1 MKAYQCSMCKHLQ
14 DYEEKC
20 DCQIGIDAR
29 PNHRQK
35 GDAELCKKL
44 LTVSTMKTIIKSR
57 GTQNG
62 N

>member
-35 GDAELCKKL
+35 GDAELCRKNFEPLKPEKRWHEKF
-44 LTVSTMKTIIKSR
+44 SWES
-57 GTQNG
+57 
-62 N
+62 